1 MFSLVFF
8 SAADKVQLTLRMN
21 SGSSSATLCAM
32 SINDILVASYFCLK
46 SGALIKDALTAF
58 TKHCYKL
65 QKWILN

>member
-8 SAADKVQLTLRMN
+8 STADKVQLTLRMN

-32 SINDILVASYFCLK
+32 SIKDILVALYFCLK

-58 TKHCYKL
+58 TKHC
-65 QKWILN
+65 